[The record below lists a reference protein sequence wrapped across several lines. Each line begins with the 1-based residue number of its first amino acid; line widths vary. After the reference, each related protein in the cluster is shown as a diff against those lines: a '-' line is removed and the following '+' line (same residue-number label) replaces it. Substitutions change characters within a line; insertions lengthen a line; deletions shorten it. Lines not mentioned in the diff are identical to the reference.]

1 MIPRSLEATIGWYR
15 IKEIAD
21 MSTAPGAAFHYEI
34 EETKDAKDYVTT
46 TIKCQGK
53 LISENTDEI
62 RKLVQP
68 LILRGGR
75 TVLDFTDLEYLDSSG
90 LGAIV
95 GLKVSAIN
103 RGLCELRL
111 VNLTPRV
118 KQLLTMTNL
127 LQLFSS

>member
-1 MIPRSLEATIGWYR
+1 
-15 IKEIAD
+15 
-21 MSTAPGAAFHYEI
+21 MSTASGTAFHYQVEEI
-34 EETKDAKDYVTT
+34 KNAQDFVVT
-46 TIKCQGK
+46 TIKCHGR
-53 LISENTDEI
+53 LTSESTDEL

-68 LILRGGR
+68 LIHRGGR
-75 TVLDFTDLEYLDSSG
+75 IALDFADLEYMDSSG

-103 RGLCELRL
+103 RGLCVLEL

-118 KQLLTMTNL
+118 KQLLSMTNL

>member
-1 MIPRSLEATIGWYR
+1 
-15 IKEIAD
+15 
-21 MSTAPGAAFHYEI
+21 MSTAPGTAFHYQI
-34 EETKDAKDYVTT
+34 EEIKDEQRDFIVT

-53 LISENTDEI
+53 LTSENTDEL
-62 RKLVQP
+62 RKIVQP
-68 LILRGGR
+68 LIQRGGR
-75 TVLDFTDLEYLDSSG
+75 IALDFADLQYLDSSG

-103 RGLCELRL
+103 RGLCVLEL

-118 KQLLTMTNL
+118 KQLLSITNL

>member
-1 MIPRSLEATIGWYR
+1 
-15 IKEIAD
+15 
-21 MSTAPGAAFHYEI
+21 MSTAPGTAFHYQI
-34 EETKDAKDYVTT
+34 EETKDERNWITT

-62 RKLVQP
+62 RKLVHP
-68 LILRGGR
+68 LILRGDR
-75 TVLDFTDLEYLDSSG
+75 IVLDFTDLEYLDSSG

-103 RGLCELRL
+103 RGFCVLEL

-118 KQLLTMTNL
+118 RKLLSITNL